1 MPGLA
6 SPPSQ
11 VRSDLIPPSAFHWHL
26 FININRVIRPPIP
39 NNYLPGSI
47 TAMTYLSLESSMLDI
62 VILYLDGKP
71 FMCGIQ

>member
-6 SPPSQ
+6 LPPSQ

-26 FININRVIRPPIP
+26 FININRFIRPFIP
-39 NNYLPGSI
+39 DYYLPGSV
-47 TAMTYLSLESSMLDI
+47 TALAYLSLESSILDI